1 MELEH
6 SHSPQD
12 IETRLKNGPS
22 VSYLRDWVYGGI
34 DGAVTTFAIV
44 AGSLGAQLP
53 SSVVLIL
60 GLANLLADGFSMAAA
75 NYTGTKTEID
85 DFRRLRLIEEKHI
98 RLAPEG
104 EREEI
109 RQIFRTKGYRGA
121 ELETLTAII
130 TSRKSTWI
138 ETMMQ
143 GEYGLSSVQRS
154 PVKAASSTFA
164 AFALCGS
171 LPLLPYA
178 LGLPSSDMIAV
189 VLTALA
195 FFGIGSAKSRW
206 STQGWIRS
214 GLETTLIGMTAAAIA
229 WAVGAGLHA
238 AFGTTL

>member
-6 SHSPQD
+6 SHTPQD
-12 IETRLKNGPS
+12 IATRLQDGPS
-22 VSYLRDWVYGGI
+22 ISYLRDWVYGGI

-53 SSVVLIL
+53 ASVVLIL

-75 NYTGTKTEID
+75 NFTGTKTEIE
-85 DFRRLRLIEEKHI
+85 DFRRLRQIEEKHI

-109 RQIFRTKGYRGA
+109 RQIFRTKGFEGS
-121 ELETLTAII
+121 ELETLTTII
-130 TSRKSTWI
+130 TSRNSTWI

-143 GEYGLSSVQRS
+143 GEYGLASVQRS
-154 PVKAASSTFA
+154 PLKAAASTFA

-171 LPLLPYA
+171 LPLLPFA
-178 LGLPSSDMIAV
+178 FALPSSNLIAV
-189 VLTALA
+189 LLTALA
-195 FFGIGSAKSRW
+195 FFSIGSAKARW
-206 STQGWIRS
+206 STQGWLRS

-238 AFGTTL
+238 AFGTL